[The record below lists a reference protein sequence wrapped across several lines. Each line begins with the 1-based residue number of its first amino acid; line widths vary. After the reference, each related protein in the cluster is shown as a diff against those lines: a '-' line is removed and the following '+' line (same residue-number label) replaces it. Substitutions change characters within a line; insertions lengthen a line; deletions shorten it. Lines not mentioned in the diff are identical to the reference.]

1 MLETKI
7 FTENPFKALKRIG
20 IIFGSPA
27 ILLSLACFLS
37 EKPLS
42 TYTTNLMLA
51 ASGIVI
57 SGSFILIAAVSCSFL
72 SKTTLKCDFNGC
84 QILTSNFWQS
94 PRHIDEFKWSE
105 VTDTKIT
112 ESEVEGYDSDGIPET
127 TTIRTFVVTTKDR
140 TIDLMILKKIEK
152 KNIEEL
158 INYVNK
164 AVPQTKYIWVKDNEI
179 NNRLIIDSNYGYN
192 KVARNH

>member
-1 MLETKI
+1 MLETKT
-7 FTENPFKALKRIG
+7 FTENPFKVLKRIG

-51 ASGIVI
+51 TYGIVV
-57 SGSFILIAAVSCSFL
+57 SGSFILISSVICSFL
-72 SKTTLKCDFNGC
+72 SKTILKCDFNGC
-84 QILTSNFWQS
+84 QILKSNFWQS

-105 VTDTKIT
+105 VTDTNIT
-112 ESEVEGYDSDGIPET
+112 ESEVESYDGDGIPET
-127 TTIRTFVVTTKDR
+127 MTLHTFVVTTKDR

-152 KNIEEL
+152 KNVEEL

-164 AVPQTKYIWVKDNEI
+164 AVPQAKYIWVKDVET
-179 NNRLIIDSNYGYN
+179 NNRLIIDSNYGYS
-192 KVARNH
+192 KVARNN